1 MEIRII
7 SENKYSFTQE
17 LHETEEEVF
26 KKVKWI
32 VKGKRIKTETD
43 KYGTEYIYDITG
55 AAWMEFPGKEW
66 LTFAHKDANVT
77 IKEIVK
83 IMLEKKTGA

>member
-7 SENKYSFTQE
+7 SENKYSFIQE
-17 LHETEEEVF
+17 LHETEEVF

-43 KYGTEYIYDITG
+43 KYGTEYIYDVTG
-55 AAWMEFPGKEW
+55 AVWMEKPNKRW
-66 LTFAHKDANVT
+66 LTFAHKDADVT
-77 IKEIVK
+77 IKEIMDFQK
-83 IMLEKKTGA
+83 IENI